1 MSKSIN
7 PMLFLKPDTGP
18 FPARSP
24 CHRLDEFAD
33 GYSLTGC
40 SPALPVSASP
50 ASHHSRADT
59 GNLSTVHLS
68 LSGLSRT
75 VKANYQ
81 YIGGP
86 LLMIEVGQSGVSN
99 SVFSLSSD
107 PAAVRSNAAP
117 LNVAID
123 SAGCSNT
130 TGAPHEYFY

>member
-7 PMLFLKPDTGP
+7 PMLFLNPDTGL
-18 FPARSP
+18 FPARPP

-50 ASHHSRADT
+50 ASHHSRVDS
-59 GNLSTVHLS
+59 GNLSTVYSS

-81 YIGGP
+81 HIGGP
-86 LLMIEVGQSGVSN
+86 LLMIEVGQS
-99 SVFSLSSD
+99 
-107 PAAVRSNAAP
+107 RSIE
-117 LNVAID
+117 LKGR
-123 SAGCSNT
+123 S
-130 TGAPHEYFY
+130 TGRGLCARNRGRARQRQN

>member
-18 FPARSP
+18 FPARPP

-50 ASHHSRADT
+50 ASHHSRVDA
-59 GNLSTVHLS
+59 GNLSTVYSS

-99 SVFSLSSD
+99 SDDRLRR
-107 PAAVRSNAAP
+107 PAWHHQLLPTLQRRHP
-117 LNVAID
+117 
-123 SAGCSNT
+123 GH
-130 TGAPHEYFY
+130 G

>member
-7 PMLFLKPDTGP
+7 PMLFLNRDTGL
-18 FPARSP
+18 FPARCP

-50 ASHHSRADT
+50 ASHHSRVDT
-59 GNLSTVHLS
+59 GNLSTVYSS

-81 YIGGP
+81 HIGGP

-99 SVFSLSSD
+99 SDRNS
-107 PAAVRSNAAP
+107 PADQRPTGDRLHQRS
-117 LNVAID
+117 
-123 SAGCSNT
+123 
-130 TGAPHEYFY
+130 